1 VRIFTQIPFVLLID
15 GSENGIQWGIT
26 FVIAYLWGQKMR
38 EKATYVKPEL
48 KAHGSVEEVTK
59 AALSGTK
66 LDGNYVLGTPLSQ
79 GILS

>member
-1 VRIFTQIPFVLLID
+1 MTKT
-15 GSENGIQWGIT
+15 S
-26 FVIAYLWGQKMR
+26 
-38 EKATYVKPEL
+38 TYVKPEL
-48 KAHGSVEEVTK
+48 KAHGSVEAVTQ